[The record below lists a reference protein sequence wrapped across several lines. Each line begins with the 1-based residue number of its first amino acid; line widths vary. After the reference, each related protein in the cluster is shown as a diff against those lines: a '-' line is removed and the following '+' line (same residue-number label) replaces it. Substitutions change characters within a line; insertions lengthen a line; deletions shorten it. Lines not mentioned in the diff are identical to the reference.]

1 MHSLTCLRLIST
13 PIMKFLSASLLLAA
27 PALGHV
33 LNIIGHEASE
43 IIHEVDGFLHPDPQ
57 DQSPSPYIEVYADH
71 YDVKTDRQ
79 GKLCV
84 LHPVEEGFDDEN
96 FKKAVDICGDGGI
109 VRLPDAN

>member
-1 MHSLTCLRLIST
+1 
-13 PIMKFLSASLLLAA
+13 MKLLSLLYTAA
-27 PALGHV
+27 PALAGV
-33 LNIIGHEASE
+33 LDIINHEAHT
-43 IIHEVDGFLHPDPQ
+43 IIHSIDHTIHPD
-57 DQSPSPYIEVYADH
+57 SSYLEVYHDH
-71 YDVKTDRQ
+71 HDLKTDRK